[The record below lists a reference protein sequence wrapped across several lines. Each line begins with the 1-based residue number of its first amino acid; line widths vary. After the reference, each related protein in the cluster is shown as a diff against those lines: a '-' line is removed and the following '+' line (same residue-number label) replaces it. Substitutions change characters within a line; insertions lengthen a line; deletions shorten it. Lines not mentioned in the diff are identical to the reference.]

1 MIHRNRT
8 VLVLALLLGA
18 CAGEDGEPVEQA
30 RARSEQ
36 PAAERTS
43 GVTLVGR
50 GSERLSREELER
62 GRLDAGW
69 KRVVQLDSMTVSDSS
84 NNPETWEQISP
95 QAVNGNAT
103 HLPLFG
109 DVAGPSVLK
118 TQILLDRVLFSPG
131 VIDGRWGK
139 NTEKAL
145 FWLQRRE
152 GLRATGHVDRETFD
166 RLVQLA
172 GQPRQLVRAHQLTA
186 EDVKGPFVE
195 VPEDIYAKA
204 ELDCMCYESLS
215 EKLAE
220 TFHTTPELLAQLNP
234 GVDLDELQA
243 GQSLQV
249 PNVREGDPAQAG
261 NVDRLV
267 VSDAGYYLHALDAQG
282 RILYH
287 FPTTLGSD
295 YSPSPSGDYRV
306 TNIAPDPTWHY
317 QPDILHGVPDEEEEA
332 MIPAGPNNA
341 VGVVWMALSK
351 PHFGIHGTSAPET
364 IGYTTSNGCVRLTN
378 WDARFLSQRI
388 EAGVPVEFKDVDNPG
403 SSGP

>member
-1 MIHRNRT
+1 MIHRNPT
-8 VLVLALLLGA
+8 VLVLALTLGT
-18 CAGEDGEPVEQA
+18 CAAEDREPEEEA
-30 RARSEQ
+30 RAGVEPS
-36 PAAERTS
+36 AAERPS
-43 GVTLVGR
+43 GATLISR
-50 GSERLSREELER
+50 GSERLSPEELER

-69 KRVVQLDSMTVSDSS
+69 KRVVQLDTMPAADSAS
-84 NNPETWEQISP
+84 SSETWEQISA
-95 QAVNGNAT
+95 QSVNGEAT

-118 TQILLDRVLFSPG
+118 TQILLDRILFSPG

-152 GLRATGHVDRETFD
+152 ELRATGRVDRETFD

-172 GQPRQLVRAHQLTA
+172 GQPQQLVRPHQLTA
-186 EDVKGPFVE
+186 EDVEGPFVE

-204 ELDCMCYESLS
+204 GLECMCYESLA

-220 TFHTTPELLAQLNP
+220 TFHTTPELLAKLNP
-234 GVDLDELQA
+234 GVSLDGLQA
-243 GQSLQV
+243 GQTIQV
-249 PNVREGDPAQAG
+249 PNVRDGTAEQAG
-261 NVDRLV
+261 GVDRLV
-267 VSDAGYYLHALDAQG
+267 VSDGGFYLHALDAQG

-295 YSPSPSGDYRV
+295 YSPSPSGDFRV

-317 QPDILHGVPDEEEEA
+317 QPDILHGVPDDDEEA
-332 MIPAGPNNA
+332 IIPPGPNNA

-351 PHFGIHGTSAPET
+351 PHYGIHGTSAPET

-388 EAGVPVEFKDVDNPG
+388 EPGVPVEFRDVDNPG